1 MKKLIIILVFISPF
15 IPTAAQNLDSLYNA
29 FLSVKGLIQ
38 SGVQQNVALET
49 EPTKCSFGIV
59 NQVKLNYDKF
69 SPIQKAAL
77 INLLQ
82 RPTSDTS
89 FVSPRGHFRIHYKK
103 TGVDSPGY
111 DLNLLAQ
118 AADSS
123 YSYEVKVLGFPPPP
137 KDLGEGGD
145 DLYDI
150 YILNLSSDYGYT
162 EFDKAL
168 TPDTYTSYMVMDNDF
183 SGSNYYTH
191 GIDAARV
198 TVAHELHHAIQIG
211 NYIYRD
217 SDNFYYELT
226 STAME
231 EFVYDSINDYYFY
244 MSSYF
249 RNPQRALSSNDG
261 YNTAVW
267 NIYLRD
273 RFGVGIIKRIWE
285 LMPKNRAIESI
296 SAAIQ
301 EQQSFFK
308 VEFNKFALWNYFT
321 GSRAVSGKYY
331 GEAAN
336 YPLIN
341 PTSITNLMTVNS
353 EAVSNS
359 YFLFNDNSNSAGNN
373 IVSII
378 SNCDAA
384 GGIKSPPT
392 TTSYTFSIA
401 PQSIAGG
408 KNIIS
413 NYYTKLESTVN
424 PSLSIFSQSYILNG
438 SPVNEGNIIA
448 DETDYA
454 FPQPFKYS
462 LGSEIFF
469 PVSLNGSGVA
479 DLNIYSVNMNLVYS
493 GTKRIV
499 ATDKISVGWDARDSR
514 GKKVATG
521 IYLYVTK
528 SGDKIKKG
536 KFVIYND

>member
-1 MKKLIIILVFISPF
+1 MFILLIVPVLNVSG
-15 IPTAAQNLDSLYNA
+15 QNLDSLYNA
-29 FLSVKGLIQ
+29 FLRVKGIPQ
-38 SGVQQNVALET
+38 SGGQQNLALDT

-69 SPIQKAAL
+69 SPLQKAAL
-77 INLLQ
+77 IKLLQ
-82 RPTSDTS
+82 RPGLDTS
-89 FVSPRGHFRIHYKK
+89 FVTPKGHFRIHYNK
-103 TGVDSPGY
+103 TGVDAPGY
-111 DLNLLAQ
+111 DLNLLAL

-123 YSYEVKVLGFPPPP
+123 YSYEVNFLGYPAPP
-137 KDLGEGGD
+137 KDFGEGGD

-162 EFDKAL
+162 EFDKLITA
-168 TPDTYTSYMVMDNDF
+168 DKYTSYMVIDNDF

-198 TVAHELHHAIQIG
+198 TVAHELHHGIQIG
-211 NYIYRD
+211 NYIYRQ
-217 SDNFYYELT
+217 SDNYYYELT

-231 EFVYDSINDYYFY
+231 EFVYNSINDYYYY
-244 MSSYF
+244 MPSYF
-249 RNPQRALSSNDG
+249 RNPQRAFSSNDG

-267 NIYLRD
+267 NIFLREN
-273 RFGVGIIKRIWE
+273 FGMEIIKRIWE
-285 LMPKNRAIESI
+285 LMPVNRAIESV

-301 EQQSFFK
+301 ERQSNLK

-321 GSRAVSGKYY
+321 GSRAVTGKYY
-331 GEAAN
+331 SEADN
-336 YPLIN
+336 YPLIS
-341 PTSITNLMTVNS
+341 TIGITGSMTVNS

-359 YFLFNDNSNSAGNN
+359 YFLFNDNSNTAGNN

-384 GGIKSPPT
+384 GAVKSPPS
-392 TTSYTFSIA
+392 TTSYVFSIA
-401 PQSIAGG
+401 PNSIAGG

-413 NYYTKLESTVN
+413 NYYTKLESTLN
-424 PSLSIFSQSYILNG
+424 PSLSIFSQSYVMNG

-462 LGSEIFF
+462 LYNEIFF
-469 PVSLNGSGVA
+469 PASLNGSGIA
-479 DLNIYSVNMNLVYS
+479 DLNIYSVDMSLVYS
-493 GTKRIV
+493 GPKSIV
-499 ATDKISVGWDARDSR
+499 ATDKIAVGWNARDLR
-514 GKKVATG
+514 GNKLATG
-521 IYLYVTK
+521 VYLYVTK